1 MFSLGTIVNHAAEG
15 IAFGTPLESGSLRR
29 GLLAKVADVAL
40 VLCHNFD
47 ISNPLSGGLLAYD
60 CSGRFKQ
67 LLGGLARS
75 ARFSGLRIRL

>member
-1 MFSLGTIVNHAAEG
+1 MSSLGAVVNHAAEG
-15 IAFGTPLESGSLRR
+15 IAFGTPLESGPLCR
-29 GLLAKVADVAL
+29 GFLAKVADVAL
-40 VLCHNFD
+40 VHCHIFEL
-47 ISNPLSGGLLAYD
+47 SNPLPGSLLAYD